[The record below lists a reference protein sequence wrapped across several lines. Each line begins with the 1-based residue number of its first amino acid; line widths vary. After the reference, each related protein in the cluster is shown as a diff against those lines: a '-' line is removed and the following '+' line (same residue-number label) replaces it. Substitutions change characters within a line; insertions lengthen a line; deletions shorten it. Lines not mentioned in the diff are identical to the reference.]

1 MFVIEESASEQ
12 RSLVIR
18 VFVIH
23 LELNV
28 YMRTNKMRENM
39 KINVFFSPSDY
50 FSQQF
55 LRKSNFNFID
65 TYKIDV
71 TESQSNQYSNQFVSI
86 T

>member
-1 MFVIEESASEQ
+1 MNLYE
-12 RSLVIR
+12 
-18 VFVIH
+18 
-23 LELNV
+23 
-28 YMRTNKMRENM
+28 NKC
-39 KINVFFSPSDY
+39 VFSPSDY
-50 FSQQF
+50 FSEQF

>member
-28 YMRTNKMRENM
+28 YMRTNKVRENM
-39 KINVFFSPSDY
+39 KINVFFRLLIIFPN
-50 FSQQF
+50 
-55 LRKSNFNFID
+55 NF
-65 TYKIDV
+65 
-71 TESQSNQYSNQFVSI
+71 
-86 T
+86 

>member
-1 MFVIEESASEQ
+1 MFVIKESASEQ

-18 VFVIH
+18 VIH

-28 YMRTNKMRENM
+28 YMRTNKVRENM

-50 FSQQF
+50 FSEQF

-71 TESQSNQYSNQFVSI
+71 TESQSYQYSNQFVS
-86 T
+86 TT